1 MPRNDLARRLTALEQ
16 RQGGPGKVVVVDT
29 LFAYEG
35 FRPVREMAPQ
45 EAAERVAAAY
55 REAGPNGTV
64 IEIVWVENWRDPA
77 LDRPLGDDG
86 D

>member
-1 MPRNDLARRLTALEQ
+1 MASKDLARRLAALEQ
-16 RQGGPGKVVVVDT
+16 HSAPGKVVVVDT

-35 FRPVREMAPQ
+35 FRLVREMTP
-45 EAAERVAAAY
+45 EESAERVAAAY

-77 LDRPLGDDG
+77 LDRTMGDDG